1 MEAGYG
7 GRFSFW
13 NLHVWCSNLLAL
25 VTCFFPTMCLLHIYL
40 GIYPG
45 KVCSNTKLYTLVIL
59 AYVFVD
65 IYVVVG
71 VRLGVSST
79 LFACQLDLARPSGT
93 SFRAGL
99 SVPTDE
105 CMSSLLWCLHAM
117 FCLSVPVLSM
127 WIF

>member
-25 VTCFFPTMCLLHIYL
+25 VPCFFPMCLLHIYL

-45 KVCSNTKLYTLVIL
+45 KVGSNTKLYTLVIL

-71 VRLGVSST
+71 ATSWGIEHPVCMS
-79 LFACQLDLARPSGT
+79 ARSSGT

-99 SVPTDE
+99 SVPSDE
-105 CMSSLLWCLHAM
+105 CMSSLVWCLHAM
-117 FCLSVPVLSM
+117 FCLPVPVLSM